1 MFVID
6 TLIARLYLPQ
16 FVARNAYQIVVILLC
31 CILKHNLVEFKSLFV
46 IYIVN
51 IYSQTWNS
59 KLYQ

>member
-1 MFVID
+1 MEGQYFC
-6 TLIARLYLPQ
+6 LSLC
-16 FVARNAYQIVVILLC
+16 NAYQIVVILLC